1 MRFIGAF
8 ILLLS
13 TNLVFAQTDSPE
25 SYFDFWVGNW
35 ELTWVDANGN
45 EGAGTNV
52 IEKTLDGIV
61 IQENFRALSGAYA
74 GMKGT
79 SLSVYNPQTQIWKQ
93 AWADNQ
99 GSYFDFT
106 GITEDGRRIF
116 QTEESE
122 LPDGRLIIQRMRF
135 YDIED
140 ESLTWDWE
148 SSFDGG
154 ETWTIAWRIFYTRAE

>member
-25 SYFDFWVGNW
+25 SYFDFWVGKW

-79 SLSVYNPQTQIWKQ
+79 SLSVYNPQTQKI
-93 AWADNQ
+93 
-99 GSYFDFT
+99 
-106 GITEDGRRIF
+106 GR
-116 QTEESE
+116 
-122 LPDGRLIIQRMRF
+122 
-135 YDIED
+135 
-140 ESLTWDWE
+140 
-148 SSFDGG
+148 
-154 ETWTIAWRIFYTRAE
+154 AHV

>member
-1 MRFIGAF
+1 MRFIGTF

-13 TNLVFAQTDSPE
+13 TNLVFAQTDSPK

-116 QTEESE
+116 QTEEIE